1 MWNKQRA
8 SGLAVVAVLALT
20 TGCSGGRPPSS
31 LGVTAGRLAP
41 CPGSPNCVSSE
52 AAADE
57 QRVEPLRYDG
67 DAAQARAR
75 LLDVLN
81 GMDRARIV
89 QSTDDYVHVEFRS
102 AVFGFVDDVEFYFS
116 PPGTLQVRSASRT
129 GYYDFGVNR
138 ERVETLRA
146 RFAATSNAAGTT
158 AR

>member
-8 SGLAVVAVLALT
+8 SRLAWVVVLALT
-20 TGCSGGRPPSS
+20 AGCSGGRPPAS

-52 AAADE
+52 AAVAE
-57 QRVEPLRYDG
+57 QRVAPLRYDG
-67 DAAQARAR
+67 NAARAW

-89 QSTDDYVHVEFRS
+89 RSTDDYLHGQFRS
-102 AVFGFVDDVEFYFS
+102 AVFGFSDDVEFYFH
-116 PPGTLQVRSASRT
+116 PPGTIQVRSAART

-138 ERVETLRA
+138 ERIETFSA
-146 RFAATSNAAGTT
+146 RFATTSNPSWMT